1 MLCVSYVAIESIYV
15 YDYLGKQNNM
25 MANMMILWFISSEV
39 TVVAHDPEVRKFIDP
54 LIQNCGRFLVVS
66 FSLFCPLLLLV

>member
-25 MANMMILWFISSEV
+25 NDGKYDD
-39 TVVAHDPEVRKFIDP
+39 T
-54 LIQNCGRFLVVS
+54 LVYQQ
-66 FSLFCPLLLLV
+66 